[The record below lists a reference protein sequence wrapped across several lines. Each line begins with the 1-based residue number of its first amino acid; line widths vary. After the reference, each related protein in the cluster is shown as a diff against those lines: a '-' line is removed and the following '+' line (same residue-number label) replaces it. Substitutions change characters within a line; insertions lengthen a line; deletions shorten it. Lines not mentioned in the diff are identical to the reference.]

1 MTGRLIALEG
11 PDGVG
16 KTALAER
23 LAQVTYD
30 DAVAG
35 VDSGV
40 TAVPG
45 DAPLVFTS
53 KRQVSRT
60 SGYAAGLMEHL
71 ATMLW
76 HSGDAPDLP
85 DAFWAGLQAAWFTAH
100 STAVL
105 QPLLDAGR
113 DVLVDGWFYK
123 FCSKLLLQGWAQPEL
138 DVIFARAR
146 RPDAVIL
153 LTASPAGLYARR
165 QDFRPAELGM
175 HAGYDELNEE
185 SFVHYQEAGLQR
197 LHAMA
202 DAGGWPVV
210 HLDPSEPAAASAAR
224 IIPVLDTA
232 RAMAAEPA
240 AGRRV
245 AP

>member
-1 MTGRLIALEG
+1 MTGRLIVLEG

-16 KTALAER
+16 KTALAGR
-23 LAQVTYD
+23 LAQATYEET
-30 DAVAG
+30 VADLG
-35 VDSGV
+35 TGL
-40 TAVPG
+40 TAAPG

-60 SGYAAGLMEHL
+60 SPYAAKLMEHL
-71 ATMLW
+71 ANMLW

-85 DAFWAGLQAAWFTAH
+85 DAFWTGLQAAWFTAH
-100 STAVL
+100 SATVL
-105 QPLLDAGR
+105 QPLLDAGY
-113 DVLVDGWFYK
+113 DVLVDGWTYK
-123 FCSKLLLQGWAQPEL
+123 FCSKLLLQGWAVPQL
-138 DVIFARAR
+138 DIIFGSAR

-153 LTASPAGLYARR
+153 LTADPAALYARR

-185 SFVHYQEAGLQR
+185 SFVHYQGASLQR

-202 DAGGWPVV
+202 DAGQWPVV
-210 HLDPSEPAAASAAR
+210 SLDPGEPAAASAAR
-224 IIPVLDTA
+224 IMPVLAAA
-232 RAMAAEPA
+232 RARAADPA
-240 AGRRV
+240 ASQRV

>member
-1 MTGRLIALEG
+1 VTGRLIALEG

-16 KTALAER
+16 KTALATL
-23 LAQVTYD
+23 LAQATYE

-35 VDSGV
+35 LGGDATV
-40 TAVPG
+40 TPG
-45 DAPLVFTS
+45 DAPLVFTA

-60 SGYAAGLMEHL
+60 SGYAAGLMGHL

-85 DAFWAGLQAAWFTAH
+85 DAFWAGLQSAWFTAH
-100 STAVL
+100 STAVV
-105 QPLLDAGR
+105 QPLLDAGY
-113 DVLVDGWFYK
+113 DVLVDGWIYK
-123 FCSKLLLQGWAQPEL
+123 FCSKLLLQGWVQHDL

-153 LTASPAGLYARR
+153 LTASPSALYARR
-165 QDFRPAELGM
+165 HDFRPAELGM
-175 HAGYDELNEE
+175 HAGYDTLNEE

-210 HLDPSEPAAASAAR
+210 RLDPGEPPAESAAR
-224 IIPVLDTA
+224 ITPVLAEA
-232 RAMAAEPA
+232 RAMAAS
-240 AGRRV
+240 RRV